1 MSRIQDLVILL
12 PARNEADG
20 IGEVIDRIPQ
30 ESIISMGYNPR
41 VVVSDGHSS
50 DSTREISRS
59 KGALILEQKGE
70 VGKGNGVREAI
81 EYVFSSPEF
90 DVGAVI
96 MLDADATYRPE
107 DIPLF
112 LRELRTS
119 DVVWGSRLRGEME
132 EKAMSRINRIGN
144 ILLSMSASI
153 MFLKRTTDLCTGY
166 WCFKNDAITKLPLT
180 ASGFNLEADMF
191 ASVCKSRLSSREIA
205 INYDHREGES
215 NLKWYRDGPRIFF
228 MVLKKR
234 FFLA

>member
-1 MSRIQDLVILL
+1 MSSIQDLVILL
-12 PARNEADG
+12 PARNESEG
-20 IGEVIDRIPQ
+20 IVEVIDRIPH
-30 ESIISMGYNPR
+30 ESIISLGYKPR

-59 KGALILEQKGE
+59 KGALTLEQKGE

-81 EYVFSSPEF
+81 QYVFNSPEF

-112 LRELRTS
+112 LKEVETS
-119 DVVWGSRLRGEME
+119 EVVWGSRLRGEME

-144 ILLSMSASI
+144 ILLSISASI

-166 WCFKNDAITKLPLT
+166 WCFKGDAITKLPLT

-191 ASVCKSRLSSREIA
+191 ASVCKSGLTTKEIA

-234 FFLA
+234 FL